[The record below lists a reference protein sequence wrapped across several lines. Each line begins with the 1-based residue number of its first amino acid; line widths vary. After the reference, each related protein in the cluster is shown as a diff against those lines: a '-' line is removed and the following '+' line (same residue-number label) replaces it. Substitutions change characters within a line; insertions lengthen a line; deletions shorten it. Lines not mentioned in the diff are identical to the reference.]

1 MRTPTLWSKA
11 FTSLL
16 CGLLAIGA
24 FAPLTVFSAKL
35 EVPFENYGDNPSKL
49 DDIVQDQD
57 WLLVLGRAFFWDQ
70 QMGSDGGS
78 CASCHFSAG
87 ADNRLTGQLNPAFRA
102 PGGGDTEFGCVEG
115 SDCETNPGTTGSG
128 GIAGPEYTFIEEDF
142 PFRQFIDDEN
152 GNMIIDDRNAP
163 LRINTNDVLSSAG
176 SFDAHFISSFYGE
189 EKCGKASSDIFYKTT
204 RHGRLAKRAVE
215 PRNTPSVINTGMF
228 QRNFWDVRANS
239 MFNGVGVFGMS
250 DILHDPNKRLI
261 QFEDGEASLTYLTL
275 ENASLASLSVGPILD
290 NLEMSCEGRTFAD
303 VARKILYTRP
313 LYKQRIAKTD
323 STFGIHGPFGD
334 LRDKRGRG
342 LHDDLRYYNLIK
354 MAFKPKWW
362 KAKGLWKIENGE
374 LIKLGKY
381 SYEDGYAQ
389 MEINFP
395 MFWGLAVQKY
405 QHSLISDQSRWDI
418 ADNAGCF
425 DAPPSPIGQ
434 PPNTPPLVAECIK
447 PVSEG
452 GLGLWSEAEERGRV
466 LFNGVAG
473 CAACH
478 GGDMFSTA
486 AMDND
491 GNMAEMLLL
500 GFGPPNAPL
509 ILAEGGVFNTGANVL
524 AQDLG
529 AYATDAYGI
538 PLSYTMQLATGN
550 VVDKH
555 ADICNIVPVGPN
567 SAPLGP
573 ICAPDGTVL
582 RPIDWSTQRVEV
594 GGAMKSPSLRNTA
607 LTPPYFHYGGYASL
621 SQVMDFYARG
631 GSARDIPE
639 GCTQP
644 GPGNPNPANPCTGD
658 TSGSGPLGQTPFED
672 IGKNGAP
679 HGSNVAGA
687 IAAGSAGMR
696 ALAASGAPFSSI
708 EQQKADMV
716 EFMKSLTDP
725 RVQCDAGVF
734 DHPELVLFTGSK
746 ARDRNRDGRAD
757 DKKVRIPAVGIEGY
771 AHRRP
776 ELCLPNAGDLFE
788 PAMGNRIKDGRKK
801 ASTQ

>member
-16 CGLLAIGA
+16 CGLLVIGA
-24 FAPLTVFSAKL
+24 FAPLTVISAPLK
-35 EVPFENYGDNPSKL
+35 VPFEDYGDNPQKL
-49 DDIVQDQD
+49 DDIVKSQD

-87 ADNRLTGQLNPAFRA
+87 ADNRLTGQMNPGFRA
-102 PGGGDTEFGCVEG
+102 AGGGDIEFGCTQG
-115 SDCETNPGTTGSG
+115 SDCAITPGSTGSG
-128 GIAGPEYTFIEEDF
+128 GIAGPEYTFVEEDF

-152 GNMIIDDRNAP
+152 GDMIIDDRNAP
-163 LRINTNDVLSSAG
+163 LRINSNDVFSSAG
-176 SFDAHFISSFYGE
+176 SFDADFISSFYGE
-189 EKCGKASSDIFYKTT
+189 EKCGKANSDIFYKTT

-215 PRNTPSVINTGMF
+215 PRNTPTVINTGMNF
-228 QRNFWDVRANS
+228 KNFWDGRANN

-334 LRDKRGRG
+334 LRDRRGRG

-374 LIKLGKY
+374 LTKLGKY
-381 SYEDGYAQ
+381 SYEHGYAQ

-405 QHSLISDQSRWDI
+405 QHSLISDQSRFDI

-425 DAPPSPIGQ
+425 DTPPG
-434 PPNTPPLVAECIK
+434 PPGGTPPLVAQCIAD
-447 PVSEG
+447 
-452 GLGLWSEAEERGRV
+452 GLWSEAEERGRV
-466 LFNGVAG
+466 AFNGFAPGQGG

-478 GGDMFSTA
+478 GGNMFTNA
-486 AMDND
+486 AMDNE
-491 GNMAEMLLL
+491 GNYNPMTLL
-500 GFGPPNAPL
+500 GFGPPGTPPV
-509 ILAEGGVFNTGANVL
+509 LAENGFQNTGANIL

-529 AYATDAYGI
+529 LYARDAYGI
-538 PLSYTMQLATGN
+538 PLSLTMQLAEGTPI
-550 VVDKH
+550 DPH
-555 ADICNIVPVGPN
+555 ADICNILPLGPN
-567 SAPLGP
+567 AAPGGP

-582 RPIDWSTQRVEV
+582 RNIDVSTQRVEI
-594 GGAMKSPSLRNTA
+594 GGAMKSPSLRNVA
-607 LTPPYFHYGGYASL
+607 LTPPYFHYGGYSNL
-621 SQVMDFYARG
+621 RDIMDFYNRG
-631 GSARDIPE
+631 GSARDLPE
-639 GCTQP
+639 GCNP
-644 GPGNPNPANPCTGD
+644 GPGPQTTCTGD
-658 TSGSGPLGQTPFED
+658 TSGSGPLGQTAFED
-672 IGKNGAP
+672 IEEGKEGT
-679 HGSNVAGA
+679 NVAGA
-687 IAAGSAGMR
+687 ISVRNMT
-696 ALAASGAPFSSI
+696 PQTMDDI
-708 EQQKADMV
+708 V
-716 EFMKSLTDP
+716 IFMKSLTDP
-725 RVQCDAGVF
+725 RVACDADVF
-734 DHPELVLFTGSK
+734 DHPELVIFTGSK
-746 ARDRNRDGRAD
+746 KRDRNRDGRAD

-771 AHRRP
+771 AYSRP
-776 ELCLPNAGDLFE
+776 DLCLPNAGDLFE

>member
-1 MRTPTLWSKA
+1 MRTSTLWSNV
-11 FTSLL
+11 FTSIMCALL
-16 CGLLAIGA
+16 VIGA
-24 FAPLTVFSAKL
+24 FAPLTAFSAKL
-35 EVPFENYGDNPSKL
+35 EVPFENYADNPQKL
-49 DDIVQDQD
+49 DDIVKSQD

-70 QMGSDGGS
+70 QMGSDGGA
-78 CASCHFSAG
+78 CANCHFSAG

-102 PGGGDTEFGCVEG
+102 AGGGDVEFGCTEG
-115 SDCETNPGTTGSG
+115 SDCEINPGTTGSG
-128 GIAGPEYTFIEEDF
+128 GIAGPEYTFVEEDF

-152 GNMIIDDRNAP
+152 GNMIVDDRNAP

-176 SFDAHFISSFYGE
+176 SFDAHFISSFYGK
-189 EKCGKASSDIFYKTT
+189 EKCGKPNADIFYKTT
-204 RHGRLAKRAVE
+204 KHGHIAKRAVE

-261 QFEDGEASLTYLTL
+261 QIDEYGDASLTYLTL

-303 VARKILYTRP
+303 VARKVLYTRP
-313 LYKQRIAKTD
+313 LAKQRIAKTD

-334 LRDKRGRG
+334 IRNKSKPKYSRG
-342 LHDDLRYYNLIK
+342 LHDDLRYHTLIRL
-354 MAFKPKWW
+354 AFKEKWW
-362 KAKGLWKIENGE
+362 KGKGLWKIEGGDLHKIN
-374 LIKLGKY
+374 KY
-381 SYEDGYAQ
+381 SYEEGYTQ

-425 DAPPSPIGQ
+425 DAPPSPPGQ
-434 PPNTPPLVAECIK
+434 PPNTPPLLAQCI
-447 PVSEG
+447 EE
-452 GLGLWSEAEERGRV
+452 GLWSEAEQRGQQ
-466 LFNGVAG
+466 LFNGPAA

-478 GGDMFSTA
+478 AAPMFSTA

-500 GFGPPNAPL
+500 GFGPPGAPL
-509 ILAEGGVFNTGANVL
+509 IIAEGGVFNTGANVIG
-524 AQDLG
+524 QDLG
-529 AYATDAYGI
+529 AYATDAYGV
-538 PLSYTMQLATGN
+538 PLSYVMQLVTGN

-567 SAPLGP
+567 AAPGGP
-573 ICAPDGTVL
+573 VCAPDGTVL

-594 GGAMKSPSLRNTA
+594 GGAMKSPSLRNIA
-607 LTPPYFHYGGYASL
+607 LTPPYFHYGGYANL
-621 SQVMDFYARG
+621 NQVMDFYARG

-639 GCTQP
+639 GCNP
-644 GPGNPNPANPCTGD
+644 GPGPLRTCTGD
-658 TSGSGPLGQTPFED
+658 TSGTGPLGQTAFED

-687 IAAGSAGMR
+687 VGAGAN
-696 ALAASGAPFSSI
+696 AI
-708 EQQKADMV
+708 NTQQQKDDLV
-716 EFMKSLTDP
+716 LFMKSLTDP
-725 RVQCDAGVF
+725 RVACDADVF
-734 DHPELVLFTGSK
+734 DHPELVIFTGSK
-746 ARDRNRDGRAD
+746 AKDKNRDHRAD

-771 AHRRP
+771 AYSHP

-801 ASTQ
+801 ASTL